1 MDTTTT
7 PPRHEPE
14 KTMADIAN
22 DPAAANHKTV
32 RNVLIAE
39 GDALWLLTLLLDTAA
54 KNCTCQEQE

>member
-1 MDTTTT
+1 MDTPAPTQA
-7 PPRHEPE
+7 PE

-22 DPAAANHKTV
+22 DPVAANHKTV

>member
-1 MDTTTT
+1 
-7 PPRHEPE
+7 
-14 KTMADIAN
+14 MADIAN
-22 DPAAANHKTV
+22 DPVAANHKTV